1 MEVIS
6 EPWAKTVA
14 GSDPRFADAMRWH
27 GQPEVPLDLRRE
39 YRVLSEVGRRRKNIS
54 VRPSHRGFPSTLVAE
69 ITGIENLTR
78 VEDRLVRTRELQS
91 AIQACRA
98 EAKRMSAFQLEDAL
112 MDYFAAVTAWA
123 QPRLDALRMRLGL
136 NADGPSSLEDAG
148 RLLGVSR
155 ERIRQLMQ
163 LLQQKLPDHPVF
175 MPQLDAALKAF
186 AEAMPLAHDATV
198 QLLADRGI
206 AQGPIHPEALAAVAT
221 LCGRT
226 FAIRTTKL
234 TGGYVVVSTESM
246 SALVPVARVA
256 WSQAMGSG
264 ASSIHEVSE
273 QLAAEGMTVE
283 PGDVQRYLRAHPAI
297 EFLTDDWFW
306 AAAAPSN
313 RLCHLTRKML
323 AMHEPQTVQCLRG
336 GMHRSF
342 RYRKSAGAKAWPRFV
357 PPPSIL
363 LQFFR
368 QHPDFRVG
376 ARHLVYSTR
385 RIDPKSVLSSTEKLV
400 ADAIQGFAE
409 EIPGR
414 QALLHIVTE
423 TGINKNTVAA
433 VAAFSCILESP
444 DRKCRILR
452 GTGHVAGASYER
464 NQSRPKP
471 QRTIGYRW
479 LENDRLLIAYR
490 LPGFTTDPAVSI
502 PAPVFDFLRG
512 RTFTAYSE
520 DDLEVG
526 TVTVHESNGGH
537 ILGYGDFLDRS
548 GGCEG
553 ALAEE
558 GDILMAS
565 FDLDRGSVTLRVKF
579 LDIPDYE

>member
-1 MEVIS
+1 M
-6 EPWAKTVA
+6 
-14 GSDPRFADAMRWH
+14 
-27 GQPEVPLDLRRE
+27 
-39 YRVLSEVGRRRKNIS
+39 LSELGRRRKKMR
-54 VRPSHRGFPSTLVAE
+54 VRPSHRGLRSTLVAE

-78 VEDRLVRTRELQS
+78 VEDRLVRTRELHS

-98 EAKRMSAFQLEDAL
+98 EVKRQSAFQLEDAL
-112 MDYFAAVTAWA
+112 MDYFAAVTAWEE
-123 QPRLDALRMRLGL
+123 PRLEALRMRLGL
-136 NADGPSSLEDAG
+136 NANGPSSLEDAG

-163 LLQQKLPDHPVF
+163 LLHQELPDHPVF
-175 MPQLDAALKAF
+175 MPQLDAALKAL
-186 AEAMPLAHDATV
+186 AEAMPLTHDATV

-206 AQGPIHPEALAAVAT
+206 ARGPVHPEALAMVAR

-226 FAIRTTKL
+226 LDIRTTKL
-234 TGGYVVVSTESM
+234 PGGHVVVSAESM
-246 SALVPVARVA
+246 PAPLPVARVA
-256 WSQAMGSG
+256 WSQAMASG

-273 QLAAEGMTVE
+273 QLTAEGMPVE
-283 PGDVQRYLRAHPAI
+283 PGDVRLYLRAHPAI

-306 AAAAPSN
+306 AAGAPSN
-313 RLCHLTRKML
+313 RLRHLARRML
-323 AMHEPQTVQCLRG
+323 AVHEPQTVQCLRG

-342 RYRKSAGAKAWPRFV
+342 RYRMSAGARAWPRFV

-363 LQFFR
+363 LDFFR

-376 ARHLVYSTR
+376 ARNLVYSAT

-400 ADAIQGFAE
+400 ADVIRRFAE
-409 EIPGR
+409 EVPGR
-414 QALLHIVTE
+414 QALLDIVTR

-444 DRKCRILR
+444 NRKCRILR
-452 GTGHVAGASYER
+452 GTGHVAGAANER
-464 NQSRPKP
+464 KQSRPNP
-471 QRTIGYRW
+471 RRTVGYRW
-479 LENDRLLIAYR
+479 LEEDFLLIAYR

-502 PAPVFDFLRG
+502 PAPVFDSLRG

-526 TVTVHESNGGH
+526 AVTVRESHGGH
-537 ILGYGDFLDRS
+537 TLGYGEYLDRS
-548 GGCEG
+548 GESEG

-565 FDLDRGSVTLRVKF
+565 FDLDRGSVTLSVKF